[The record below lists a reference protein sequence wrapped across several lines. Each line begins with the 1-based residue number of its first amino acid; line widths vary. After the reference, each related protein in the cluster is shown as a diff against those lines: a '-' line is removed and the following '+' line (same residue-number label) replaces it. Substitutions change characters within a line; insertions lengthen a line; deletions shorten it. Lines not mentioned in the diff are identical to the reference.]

1 MTTYIFKII
10 TLLGGLALFLFG
22 MDVMGKAL
30 ERQAGGKLQTILAK
44 MSSNVF
50 KGFLLGL
57 GVTAVIQSSSATTV
71 MVVGFVNSGIMTLK
85 QAVGVI
91 MGSNI
96 GTTVTAWILS
106 LSGLEGDSFLIKLF
120 KPSTLAPL
128 IGVIGVVMY
137 MGKNEKRKG
146 IGTICLG
153 FMALM
158 TGMDIMGD
166 SMEFLESEPWF
177 AQLMI
182 SFSNPIIGIIG
193 IVMYMGKNEKRRGIG
208 TICLGFMALMT
219 GMDLM
224 SSSMSF
230 LKSEAWFADLMISF
244 TNPVLGILFG
254 AVLTAVIQSSSASVG
269 ILQGLCVTG
278 AVTYGAAIPIIL
290 GQNIG
295 TCITAIM
302 GAIGANRNAR
312 RTAMVHLLFN
322 VVGAVM
328 FAVVFYGLGMVI
340 EWSFLEESVQAWD
353 ISLIHTAFNIVATA
367 VLMPMNGLLV
377 KLAYLIIPH
386 EYTPQK
392 EELLDERLLA
402 TPAVAVQRAH
412 EIAGEMASDAA
423 KAMEKAMGLTK
434 VFDAA
439 ILEEVTAL
447 EDKTDR
453 YEDALNTYLVKLSA
467 MNLSVHDNRI
477 LNTLLY
483 TVSDIERMADHAMA
497 IAKAAQEM
505 AEKKIEFSSQAR
517 GELAV
522 LEQAVLDIVNRTVA
536 AYGSFDLGS
545 AVKIE
550 PQEQVVD
557 ALVREVKS
565 RHVRRLRDGK
575 CTVEYGFVL
584 EDLLTACERTA
595 DHCSNI
601 AVEMLQVSEGKLEA
615 HEYLNALKAGELHE
629 SAAFSERFA
638 RYKAQY
644 AFPEE

>member
-10 TLLGGLALFLFG
+10 TLLGGLSLFLFG

-30 ERQAGGKLQTILAK
+30 ERQAGGRLQTILAK

-128 IGVIGVVMY
+128 IGIIGVVMY

-166 SMEFLESEPWF
+166 SMGFLESEPWF

-182 SFSNPIIGIIG
+182 SFSNPI
-193 IVMYMGKNEKRRGIG
+193 
-208 TICLGFMALMT
+208 
-219 GMDLM
+219 
-224 SSSMSF
+224 
-230 LKSEAWFADLMISF
+230 
-244 TNPVLGILFG
+244 LGILFG
-254 AVLTAVIQSSSASVG
+254 AGLTAIIQSSSASVG

-322 VVGAVM
+322 VVGVTI
-328 FAVVFYGLGMVI
+328 FVVVFYGLGLFVD
-340 EWSFLEESVQAWD
+340 WKFLNDAAAAWD
-353 ISLIHTAFNIVATA
+353 IAVIHTCFNIAATA

-423 KAMEKAMGLTK
+423 KAMELAMGLTK
-434 VFDAA
+434 SFDGA
-439 ILEEVTAL
+439 ILEQVTAL

-505 AEKKIEFSSQAR
+505 AEKKIEFSQQAR

-536 AYGSFDLGS
+536 AYRSFDLS
-545 AVKIE
+545 NAVKIE

-565 RHVRRLRDGK
+565 RHVRRLRDGL

-595 DHCSNI
+595 DHCSNM
-601 AVEMLQVSEGKLEA
+601 AVEMIQVSEGKLEA

>member
-1 MTTYIFKII
+1 MTSYIFNVI

-50 KGFLLGL
+50 RGFLLGM

-106 LSGLEGDSFLIKLF
+106 LSGLEGDSFLIKIF
-120 KPSTLAPL
+120 KPSTLAP
-128 IGVIGVVMY
+128 VIGIIGILMY
-137 MGKNEKRKG
+137 MGKHEKRKG

-158 TGMDIMGD
+158 TGMD
-166 SMEFLESEPWF
+166 
-177 AQLMI
+177 
-182 SFSNPIIGIIG
+182 
-193 IVMYMGKNEKRRGIG
+193 
-208 TICLGFMALMT
+208 
-219 GMDLM
+219 LM
-224 SSSMSF
+224 SGSMSF

-244 TNPVLGILFG
+244 TNPILGILFG
-254 AVLTAVIQSSSASVG
+254 AVLTAIIQSSSASIG

-328 FAVVFYGLGMVI
+328 FAVVFYGLGLVI
-340 EWSFLEESVQAWD
+340 EWRFLDDSVQAWD
-353 ISLIHTAFNIVATA
+353 VSLIHTAFNLVATA

-377 KLAYLIIPH
+377 KLAYLFIPAEH
-386 EYTPQK
+386 TPQK
-392 EELLDERLLA
+392 QELLDERLLA

-412 EIAGEMASDAA
+412 EIACKMAADSAEAMRLAIGLTRKYDADI
-423 KAMEKAMGLTK
+423 MEK
-434 VFDAA
+434 
-439 ILEEVTAL
+439 VTEL

-453 YEDALNTYLVKLSA
+453 YEDALNTYLVKLSGK
-467 MNLSVHDNRI
+467 NLSVSDNRV

-483 TVSDIERMADHAMA
+483 SISDIERMADHAMA
-497 IAKAAQEM
+497 VAKAALEM
-505 AEKKIEFSSQAR
+505 EEKKISFSRQAK

-522 LEQAVLDIVNRTVA
+522 LEQAVLDIIDRTVA
-536 AYGSFDLGS
+536 AYGSFDRELAS
-545 AVKIE
+545 KIE

-565 RHVRRLRDGK
+565 RHVRRLRDGL

-595 DHCSNI
+595 DHCSNV
-601 AVEMLQVSEGKLEA
+601 AVEMLQVAEGKLEA

-629 SAAFSERFA
+629 SAAFAERFA

-644 AFPEE
+644 AFPEELS

>member
-1 MTTYIFKII
+1 MTAYIFKII

-106 LSGLEGDSFLIKLF
+106 LSGLEGDSFLIKFF

-128 IGVIGVVMY
+128 IGIIGVILY

-146 IGTICLG
+146 IGTIMLG

-182 SFSNPIIGIIG
+182 SFSNPIIGI
-193 IVMYMGKNEKRRGIG
+193 
-208 TICLGFMALMT
+208 
-219 GMDLM
+219 
-224 SSSMSF
+224 
-230 LKSEAWFADLMISF
+230 
-244 TNPVLGILFG
+244 LFG
-254 AVLTAVIQSSSASVG
+254 AVLTAIIQSSSASVG
-269 ILQGLCVTG
+269 ILQGLCGTGVVTFG
-278 AVTYGAAIPIIL
+278 SAIPIIL

-322 VVGAVM
+322 VVGVLI
-328 FAVVFYGLGMVI
+328 FVVVFYGIGLVI
-340 EWSFLEESVQAWD
+340 DWKFLNGAAAAWD
-353 ISLIHTAFNIVATA
+353 IAVIHTCFNIAATC
-367 VLMPMNGLLV
+367 VLMPLNGLLV
-377 KLAYLIIPH
+377 RLAYLFIPAEH
-386 EYTPQK
+386 TPQK

-402 TPAVAVQRAH
+402 TPAVAAQRAH
-412 EIAGEMASDAA
+412 EIAGQMAADAA
-423 KAMEKAMGLTK
+423 KAMHLAMGLTK
-434 VFDAA
+434 QFDAG
-439 ILEEVTAL
+439 IMEQVVEL

-453 YEDALNTYLVKLSA
+453 YQDALGTYLVKLSG

-497 IAKAAQEM
+497 VAKAAREIE
-505 AEKKIEFSSQAR
+505 EKKIAFSSQAKS
-517 GELAV
+517 ELAV
-522 LEQAVLDIVNRTVA
+522 LERAVLDIVDRTVA
-536 AYGSFDLGS
+536 AYGNFDREQ
-545 AVKIE
+545 AARIE
-550 PQEQVVD
+550 PQEQVID

-565 RHVRRLRDGK
+565 RHVRRLRDGL

-595 DHCSNI
+595 DHCSNV
-601 AVEMLQVSEGKLEA
+601 AVEMLQVAEGKLEA
-615 HEYLNALKAGELHE
+615 HEYLNALKSGELHE
-629 SAAFSERFA
+629 SAAFAEQFA
-638 RYKAQY
+638 LYKAQY
-644 AFPEE
+644 AFPEES

>member
-1 MTTYIFKII
+1 MTTYLFKII

-96 GTTVTAWILS
+96 GTTVTAWVLS
-106 LSGLEGDSFLIKLF
+106 LSGLEGDSFLIKFF

-128 IGVIGVVMY
+128 IGIIGVILY

-146 IGTICLG
+146 IGTIMLG

-166 SMEFLESEPWF
+166 SMKFLENEPWF

-182 SFSNPIIGIIG
+182 SFSNPIIGI
-193 IVMYMGKNEKRRGIG
+193 
-208 TICLGFMALMT
+208 
-219 GMDLM
+219 
-224 SSSMSF
+224 
-230 LKSEAWFADLMISF
+230 
-244 TNPVLGILFG
+244 LFG
-254 AVLTAVIQSSSASVG
+254 AVLTAIIQSSSASIG
-269 ILQGLCVTG
+269 ILQGLCGTGVVTFG
-278 AVTYGAAIPIIL
+278 SAIPIIL

-322 VVGAVM
+322 VVGVLL
-328 FAVVFYGLGMVI
+328 FVIVFYGLGLFI
-340 EWSFLEESVQAWD
+340 DWKFLSEAAAAWD
-353 ISLIHTAFNIVATA
+353 IAVIHTCFNVAATF
-367 VLMPMNGLLV
+367 VLIPMNGLLV
-377 KLAYLIIPH
+377 KLAYLFIPK
-386 EYTPQK
+386 EKEPQK
-392 EELLDERLLA
+392 IELLDSRLLA
-402 TPAVAVQRAH
+402 TPAVAVQRSH
-412 EIAGEMASDAA
+412 EVAAQMAADAA
-423 KAMEKAMGLTK
+423 EAMRLAIGLTK
-434 VFDAA
+434 KFDPA
-439 ILEEVTAL
+439 VMDQVVAL
-447 EDKTDR
+447 EDRTDR
-453 YEDALNTYLVKLSA
+453 YEDALGTYLVKLSA
-467 MNLSVHDNRI
+467 KNLSVEDNRI

-483 TVSDIERMADHAMA
+483 TTSDIERMGDHAMA
-497 IAKAAQEM
+497 VAKAALEIE
-505 AEKKIEFSSQAR
+505 EKKIEFSSQAKA
-517 GELAV
+517 ELAV
-522 LEQAVLDIVNRTVA
+522 LEQAVLDVVNRTVA
-536 AYGSFDLGS
+536 AYASFDLEQ
-545 AVKIE
+545 AIKIE

-557 ALVREVKS
+557 TLVREVKS
-565 RHVRRLRDGK
+565 RHVRRLRDGL

-595 DHCSNI
+595 DHCSNV

-629 SAAFSERFA
+629 SAAFNQRFA

-644 AFPEE
+644 AFPEEK

>member
-1 MTTYIFKII
+1 
-10 TLLGGLALFLFG
+10 
-22 MDVMGKAL
+22 
-30 ERQAGGKLQTILAK
+30 
-44 MSSNVF
+44 
-50 KGFLLGL
+50 
-57 GVTAVIQSSSATTV
+57 
-71 MVVGFVNSGIMTLK
+71 
-85 QAVGVI
+85 
-91 MGSNI
+91 
-96 GTTVTAWILS
+96 
-106 LSGLEGDSFLIKLF
+106 
-120 KPSTLAPL
+120 
-128 IGVIGVVMY
+128 MY
-137 MGKNEKRKG
+137 MGKNEKRK
-146 IGTICLG
+146 
-153 FMALM
+153 
-158 TGMDIMGD
+158 
-166 SMEFLESEPWF
+166 
-177 AQLMI
+177 
-182 SFSNPIIGIIG
+182 
-193 IVMYMGKNEKRRGIG
+193 GIG

-244 TNPVLGILFG
+244 TNPILGILFG
-254 AVLTAVIQSSSASVG
+254 AVLTAIIQSSSASVG

-328 FAVVFYGLGMVI
+328 FAVVFYGLGMFI
-340 EWSFLEESVQAWD
+340 QWNFLGDSVQAWD
-353 ISLIHTAFNIVATA
+353 ISLIHTAFNLVATA

-386 EYTPQK
+386 EHTPQK

-412 EIAGEMASDAA
+412 EIAGEMVADAA
-423 KAMEKAMGLTK
+423 KAMHLAMGLTK
-434 VFDAA
+434 KF
-439 ILEEVTAL
+439 EEGIMEQVVEL

-453 YEDALNTYLVKLSA
+453 YEDALNTYLVKLSG
-467 MNLSVHDNRI
+467 MNLSVSDNRI

-483 TVSDIERMADHAMA
+483 SISDIERMADHAMA
-497 IAKAAQEM
+497 VATAAPEM
-505 AEKKIEFSSQAR
+505 EEKKIEFSKQAK

-522 LEQAVLDIVNRTVA
+522 LEQAVLDIVDRTVA
-536 AYGSFDLGS
+536 AYASFDREQ
-545 AVKIE
+545 AIKIE

-565 RHVRRLRDGK
+565 RHVRRLRDGL

-595 DHCSNI
+595 DHCSNV
-601 AVEMLQVSEGKLEA
+601 AVEMLQVAEGKLEA

-644 AFPEE
+644 AFPEDIT

>member
-10 TLLGGLALFLFG
+10 TLLGGLSLFLFG

-50 KGFLLGL
+50 KGFLLGM

-71 MVVGFVNSGIMTLK
+71 MVVGFVNSGIMTLN

-106 LSGLEGDSFLIKLF
+106 LSGLEGDSFLIKFF

-128 IGVIGVVMY
+128 VGIIGIVLY
-137 MGKNEKRKG
+137 MGKNEKK
-146 IGTICLG
+146 
-153 FMALM
+153 
-158 TGMDIMGD
+158 
-166 SMEFLESEPWF
+166 
-177 AQLMI
+177 
-182 SFSNPIIGIIG
+182 
-193 IVMYMGKNEKRRGIG
+193 KGIG

-230 LKSEAWFADLMISF
+230 LKNEAWFADLMISF
-244 TNPVLGILFG
+244 TNPILGILFG
-254 AVLTAVIQSSSASVG
+254 AVLTAVIQSSSASIG

-312 RTAMVHLLFN
+312 RTSMVHLLFN

-340 EWSFLEESVQAWD
+340 EWSFLETSVQAWD
-353 ISLIHTAFNIVATA
+353 ISLIHTAFNLIATA

-377 KLAYLIIPH
+377 KLAYLIIPS
-386 EYTPQK
+386 EGTPQK

-412 EIAGEMASDAA
+412 EIAGQMANDAA
-423 KAMEKAMGLTK
+423 RAMHLAMGLTK
-434 VFDAA
+434 KF
-439 ILEEVTAL
+439 EEGIMEQVVEL
-447 EDKTDR
+447 EDKTDH
-453 YEDALNTYLVKLSA
+453 YQDALGTYLVKLSGT
-467 MNLSVHDNRI
+467 NLSVSDNRV

-497 IAKAAQEM
+497 IAKAAKEM
-505 AEKKIEFSSQAR
+505 EEKKIEFSKQAK

-522 LEQAVLDIVNRTVA
+522 LERAVLDIVDRTVT
-536 AYGSFDLGS
+536 AYEDFNRGE

-565 RHVRRLRDGK
+565 RHVRRLRDGL

-595 DHCSNI
+595 DHCSNM
-601 AVEMLQVSEGKLEA
+601 AVEMLQVAEGKLEA

-644 AFPEE
+644 AFPEEQ

>member
-1 MTTYIFKII
+1 MTAYIFKII
-10 TLLGGLALFLFG
+10 TLLGGLSLFLFG

-128 IGVIGVVMY
+128 IGIIGILMY
-137 MGKNEKRKG
+137 MGKHEKRK
-146 IGTICLG
+146 
-153 FMALM
+153 
-158 TGMDIMGD
+158 
-166 SMEFLESEPWF
+166 
-177 AQLMI
+177 
-182 SFSNPIIGIIG
+182 
-193 IVMYMGKNEKRRGIG
+193 GIG

-244 TNPVLGILFG
+244 TNPILGILFG

-322 VVGAVM
+322 VVGSVM
-328 FAVVFYGLGMVI
+328 FAVVFYGIGLFV
-340 EWSFLEESVQAWD
+340 EWQFLETSVQAWD
-353 ISLIHTAFNIVATA
+353 ISLIHTAFNLVATA

-392 EELLDERLLA
+392 EELLDDRLLA

-412 EIAGEMASDAA
+412 EIASEMAADAA
-423 KAMEKAMGLTK
+423 KAMHLAMGLTK
-434 VFDAA
+434 EFEAGIMEQVV
-439 ILEEVTAL
+439 EL

-467 MNLSVHDNRI
+467 MNLSVSDNRI

-483 TVSDIERMADHAMA
+483 SISDIERMADHAMA
-497 IAKAAQEM
+497 VAKAALEM
-505 AEKKIEFSSQAR
+505 EEKKIEFSKQAK

-522 LEQAVLDIVNRTVA
+522 LERAVLDIVDRTVA
-536 AYGSFDLGS
+536 AYGSFDREQ
-545 AVKIE
+545 AIKIE

-565 RHVRRLRDGK
+565 RHVRRLRDGL

-595 DHCSNI
+595 DHCSNV
-601 AVEMLQVSEGKLEA
+601 AVEMLQVAEGKLEA
-615 HEYLNALKAGELHE
+615 HKYLNALKAGELHE

-644 AFPEE
+644 AFPEEQ

>member
-1 MTTYIFKII
+1 MTAYIFKII

-128 IGVIGVVMY
+128 IGIIGIVLY
-137 MGKNEKRKG
+137 MGKNEKR
-146 IGTICLG
+146 
-153 FMALM
+153 
-158 TGMDIMGD
+158 
-166 SMEFLESEPWF
+166 
-177 AQLMI
+177 Q
-182 SFSNPIIGIIG
+182 
-193 IVMYMGKNEKRRGIG
+193 GIG

-244 TNPVLGILFG
+244 SNPILGILFG
-254 AVLTAVIQSSSASVG
+254 AILTAVIQSSSASIG

-312 RTAMVHLLFN
+312 RTSMVHLLFN

-328 FAVVFYGLGMVI
+328 FAVVFYGLGIFI
-340 EWSFLEESVQAWD
+340 EWSFLETSVQAWD
-353 ISLIHTAFNIVATA
+353 ISLIHTAFNLVATA

-377 KLAYLIIPH
+377 KLAYLIIPS
-386 EYTPQK
+386 EGTPQK

-412 EIAGEMASDAA
+412 EIASEMAADAA
-423 KAMEKAMGLTK
+423 KAMHLAMGLTK
-434 VFDAA
+434 KFASGIMEQVV
-439 ILEEVTAL
+439 EL

-453 YEDALNTYLVKLSA
+453 YEDALNTYLVKLSG
-467 MNLSVHDNRI
+467 MNLSVADNRI

-483 TVSDIERMADHAMA
+483 SISDIERMADHAMA
-497 IAKAAQEM
+497 VAKAAQEM
-505 AEKKIEFSSQAR
+505 EEKKIEFSKQAK

-522 LEQAVLDIVNRTVA
+522 LERAVLDIADRTVA
-536 AYGSFDLGS
+536 AYGSFNLEQ
-545 AVKIE
+545 AIKVE

-565 RHVRRLRDGK
+565 RHVRRLRDGL

-584 EDLLTACERTA
+584 EDLLTACERIA

-644 AFPEE
+644 AFPEDIT

>member
-1 MTTYIFKII
+1 MTAYIFKII

-106 LSGLEGDSFLIKLF
+106 LSGLEGDSFLIKFF

-128 IGVIGVVMY
+128 IGIFGILLY
-137 MGKNEKRKG
+137 MGKSEKKKG
-146 IGTICLG
+146 IGTI
-153 FMALM
+153 M
-158 TGMDIMGD
+158 
-166 SMEFLESEPWF
+166 
-177 AQLMI
+177 
-182 SFSNPIIGIIG
+182 
-193 IVMYMGKNEKRRGIG
+193 
-208 TICLGFMALMT
+208 LGFMALMT

-224 SSSMSF
+224 SSSMAF
-230 LKSEAWFADLMISF
+230 LKTEAWFADLMISF
-244 TNPVLGILFG
+244 TNPIVGILFG
-254 AVLTAVIQSSSASVG
+254 AVLTAIIQSSSASVG
-269 ILQGLCVTG
+269 ILQGLCSTG
-278 AVTYGAAIPIIL
+278 VVTYGAAIPIIL

-295 TCITAIM
+295 TCITAII

-328 FAVVFYGLGMVI
+328 FAVVFYGLGMFI
-340 EWSFLEESVQAWD
+340 QWNFLGDSVQAWD
-353 ISLIHTAFNIVATA
+353 ISVIHTGFNLIATA
-367 VLMPMNGLLV
+367 VLMPLNGLLV
-377 KLAYLIIPH
+377 KLAYQLVP
-386 EYTPQK
+386 EVK
-392 EELLDERLLA
+392 EPEKTELLDARLLA

-412 EIAGEMASDAA
+412 EIAGEMAEDAA
-423 KAMEKAMGLTK
+423 KAMHLAMGLTK
-434 VFDAA
+434 KFESGVMEQV
-439 ILEEVTAL
+439 IEL

-453 YEDALNTYLVKLSA
+453 YEDALNTYLVKLSG

-497 IAKAAQEM
+497 IAKAALEM
-505 AEKKIEFSSQAR
+505 EEKKIEFSKQAK

-522 LEQAVLDIVNRTVA
+522 LEQAVLDIVDRTVA
-536 AYGSFDLGS
+536 AYGSFDLDG
-545 AVKIE
+545 AIKIE

-565 RHVRRLRDGK
+565 RHVRRLRDGL

-595 DHCSNI
+595 DHCSNV
-601 AVEMLQVSEGKLEA
+601 AVEMLQVAEGKLEA

-638 RYKAQY
+638 RYRAQY
-644 AFPEE
+644 AFPEEN

>member
-1 MTTYIFKII
+1 MTAYIFKII

-22 MDVMGKAL
+22 MDIMGKAL

-106 LSGLEGDSFLIKLF
+106 LSGLEGDSFLIKFF

-128 IGVIGVVMY
+128 IAIV
-137 MGKNEKRKG
+137 
-146 IGTICLG
+146 
-153 FMALM
+153 
-158 TGMDIMGD
+158 
-166 SMEFLESEPWF
+166 
-177 AQLMI
+177 
-182 SFSNPIIGIIG
+182 G
-193 IVMYMGKNEKRRGIG
+193 IVLYMFTKSEKKKGIG

-244 TNPVLGILFG
+244 TNPIVGIIFG

-269 ILQGLCVTG
+269 ILQGLCSTG
-278 AVTYGAAIPIIL
+278 VVTYGAAIPIIL

-328 FAVVFYGLGMVI
+328 FAAIFYGIGMFI
-340 EWSFLEESVQAWD
+340 EWKFLGDSVQAWD
-353 ISLIHTAFNIVATA
+353 ISVIHTGFNLIATA
-367 VLMPMNGLLV
+367 VLMPLNGLLV
-377 KLAYLIIPH
+377 KLAYVLVP
-386 EYTPQK
+386 EVK
-392 EELLDERLLA
+392 EPEKTELLDARLLA

-412 EIAGEMASDAA
+412 EIAGEMAADAA
-423 KAMEKAMGLTK
+423 RAMHLAMGLTK
-434 VFDAA
+434 KF
-439 ILEEVTAL
+439 EEGIMEQVIEL

-453 YEDALNTYLVKLSA
+453 YEDALNTYLVKLST

-497 IAKAAQEM
+497 VAKAAQEISD
-505 AEKKIEFSSQAR
+505 KNIEFSKQAK
-517 GELAV
+517 GELEV
-522 LEQAVLDIVNRTVA
+522 LERAVMDIMDRTVA
-536 AYGSFDLGS
+536 AYGNFDREKALL
-545 AVKIE
+545 IE

-557 ALVREVKS
+557 TLVREIKS
-565 RHVRRLRDGK
+565 RHVRRLRDGL

-595 DHCSNI
+595 DHCSNV
-601 AVEMLQVSEGKLEA
+601 AVEMLQVTEGKLEA

-629 SAAFSERFA
+629 SAAFAEQFA
-638 RYKAQY
+638 QYKAQY
-644 AFPEE
+644 AFPEEN

>member
-1 MTTYIFKII
+1 MSTYIFKII
-10 TLLGGLALFLFG
+10 TLLGGLSLFLFG

-128 IGVIGVVMY
+128 IG
-137 MGKNEKRKG
+137 
-146 IGTICLG
+146 
-153 FMALM
+153 
-158 TGMDIMGD
+158 
-166 SMEFLESEPWF
+166 
-177 AQLMI
+177 
-182 SFSNPIIGIIG
+182 IIG
-193 IVMYMGKNEKRRGIG
+193 IVLYMGKSEKKRGIG
-208 TICLGFMALMT
+208 TIMLGFMALMT

-230 LKSEAWFADLMISF
+230 LKNEAWFAELMISF
-244 TNPVLGILFG
+244 TNPILGILFG
-254 AVLTAVIQSSSASVG
+254 ALLTAVIQSSSASVG

-340 EWSFLEESVQAWD
+340 EWKFLGDSVQAWD
-353 ISLIHTAFNIVATA
+353 ISVIHTGFNLIATA

-377 KLAYLIIPH
+377 KLAYLVIPS
-386 EYTPQK
+386 EGTPQK

-412 EIAGEMASDAA
+412 KIAGEMAADAA
-423 KAMEKAMGLTK
+423 KAMHLAMGLTK
-434 VFDAA
+434 KFESG
-439 ILEEVTAL
+439 ILEQVVEL

-453 YEDALNTYLVKLSA
+453 YEDALGTYLVKLSA
-467 MNLSVHDNRI
+467 MNLSVSDNRI

-497 IAKAAQEM
+497 VAKSALEIE
-505 AEKKIEFSSQAR
+505 EKKIEFSNQAK

-522 LEQAVLDIVNRTVA
+522 LEQAVLDIVDRTVV
-536 AYGSFDLGS
+536 AYESFDREQ
-545 AVKIE
+545 AIKIE

-565 RHVRRLRDGK
+565 RHVRRLRDGL

-601 AVEMLQVSEGKLEA
+601 AVEMLQVADGKLEA

-629 SAAFSERFA
+629 SAAFTERFA

-644 AFPEE
+644 AFPEDK